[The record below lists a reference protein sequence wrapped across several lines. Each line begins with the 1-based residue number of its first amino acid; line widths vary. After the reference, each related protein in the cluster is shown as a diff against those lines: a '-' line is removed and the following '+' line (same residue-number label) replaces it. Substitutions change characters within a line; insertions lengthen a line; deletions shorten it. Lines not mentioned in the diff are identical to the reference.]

1 MIRYPQFKKVLF
13 CTDFSENSD
22 YAFEFALG
30 IAKREEG
37 LLYILHVIPGNPQE
51 VLVED
56 IMPKSV
62 VEKLHKL
69 LKEETGNKYKER
81 YLNKIE
87 NEIKFEV
94 VTKAGKRENEE
105 IIKFAKE
112 KEVDVIVMGT
122 KGRTG
127 IENIFFGS
135 IAGKVIRSS
144 PFPVLVV
151 PYRKRAERL
160 QDGL

>member
-1 MIRYPQFKKVLF
+1 MIKYPQFKKVLF

-51 VLVED
+51 VLIED
-56 IMPKSV
+56 VMPKSV
-62 VEKLHKL
+62 VEKLHKV
-69 LKEETGNKYKER
+69 LKEETDNKYKER

-112 KEVDVIVMGT
+112 KKVDIIVMGT

-135 IAGKVIRSS
+135 IAGKVSRSS
-144 PFPVLVV
+144 PFPVLVI
-151 PYRKRAERL
+151 PYRKKTERL
-160 QDGL
+160 QDRL